1 MNDYPTKLPPLDDAL
16 EPEPD
21 LPHECPERMTAGDV
35 MAVNPRSVGPAAT
48 VEEIAATMRAE
59 GVGDVVVIVDGEA
72 RGILTDRD
80 LVTRVIAEGLD
91 ASTVTAADICTMD
104 PVVVPRDLPI
114 ADVERVMREH
124 AVRRLPVV
132 DREGKVV
139 GVVSLG
145 DVAVTT
151 RPHSALGDISAAPPN
166 V

>member
-1 MNDYPTKLPPLDDAL
+1 MNDYPTESPPLDDAV
-16 EPEPD
+16 EPDRD
-21 LPHECPERMTAGDV
+21 LPHERPERLTAGDV
-35 MAVNPRSVGPAAT
+35 MAVKPRSVDASAD
-48 VEEIAATMRAE
+48 VAEIAETMRAE
-59 GVGDVVVIVDGEA
+59 GIGDVVVILDGEA

-104 PVVVPRDLPI
+104 PVVVPRELPI

-132 DREGKVV
+132 DREEKVI
-139 GVVSLG
+139 GVVALG
-145 DVAVTT
+145 DIAVTT
-151 RPHSALGDISAAPPN
+151 EPHSALADITAAPPN